1 MHSPSTLIRLRED
14 AGQGTPLVLLV
25 AAGASS
31 SPTTVLLAHDHRVLT
46 FEVGQ
51 GATSH
56 AAQELA
62 QAIAHVTTDPVGVIA
77 PSSLSQVALSLAL
90 AAPNAVNAVALLEP
104 DAIDR
109 SLAGKLSGVTIPVL
123 AMFGIR
129 GEASPPPLGKVYKQA
144 MPNCHLTYVYAADA
158 GMDRQ
163 RPEAVAAALGE
174 FMQTRERYLVTT
186 KSSRLYP

>member
-31 SPTTVLLAHDHRVLT
+31 SPTTVLLA
-46 FEVGQ
+46 
-51 GATSH
+51 
-56 AAQELA
+56 
-62 QAIAHVTTDPVGVIA
+62 
-77 PSSLSQVALSLAL
+77 
-90 AAPNAVNAVALLEP
+90 LLEP

-123 AMFGIR
+123 AMFGTR